1 MAYFVSS
8 LLNKLYV
15 GIKDYFTEISSLHL
29 SPCIETDDERWEEM
43 NNLTFLFEMLFLKKI
58 IDAGE
63 ELEIATM
70 DSTLLLGVE
79 SLF

>member
-1 MAYFVSS
+1 
-8 LLNKLYV
+8 
-15 GIKDYFTEISSLHL
+15 
-29 SPCIETDDERWEEM
+29 M